1 MAEDKKLTQL
11 VINELTKAQYEAL
24 GDNVNEDEI
33 YVITDDEVEI
43 KSDGTTI
50 VGKGTTENPLA
61 ISTELQ
67 GQITTNASDLSS
79 HASNT
84 SNPHG
89 VTKAQVGLGNVDN
102 TSDANKPISTAT
114 QNALDD
120 LSEQINTNAEG
131 IAEQGEKITSLETN
145 KASVTDL
152 TSHTGNKSNPHG
164 VTAAQVGLGNVDNT
178 SDANK
183 PISTATQAALDLKAN
198 AADLTSH
205 TSNTSNPH
213 SVTKAQVGLG
223 NVDNTADL
231 DKPISTKTQA
241 ALNDKAD
248 KSDTYT
254 KAEVDAKVSSVYRFK
269 GTVAAET
276 NLPTSDNTTGDVY
289 NVEATGANYAW
300 DGTDWDKLS
309 ETVDLTPY
317 LTKEDATKTYETIEN
332 ANLHKNNTSN
342 PHNVTKTQVGLGNV
356 DNTSDANKP
365 ISTATQ
371 TALDKKQDTLT
382 AGTNITITGATISAK
397 DTTYTAGDGIK
408 IENGIISNTRVSVE
422 WSNVTGDITEQED
435 LQNALNLKADKS
447 DTYTKSE
454 VDGAIKTVDDKV
466 QKNTEDIATLN
477 TNKANV
483 SDLTSHTSN
492 TSNPHSVTK
501 AQVGL
506 GNVDNTSDSSKPVST
521 LQQAALD
528 LKADKATTY
537 TKTEV
542 DGKIKAVDDKAEKNS
557 EDIVAQGN
565 LITNLESN
573 KASASDL
580 TAHATNTSN
589 PHNVTAAQVG
599 LGNVDNTSDADK
611 PISTATQSALD
622 EKQDTLTAGTNITIT
637 GTTISAK
644 DTTYTAGDGISI
656 TDGVISNTRA
666 SAEWGS
672 VAGDITEQEDLQ
684 NALALKANQST
695 TYTKTEVDNKVKT
708 VDDKV
713 ANNTQEIATIKNS
726 KADSSDLSSH
736 TSNTSNPHEVT
747 AAQIGLGNVDNT
759 SDADKPIS
767 TATQTALDLKADKST
782 TYTKSQ
788 TDAAIKVVSDKV
800 TTNTASI
807 TSLNQ
812 SVEALQGSKADTTDL
827 SSHTSNVSNPHGVTK
842 AQVGLGNVDN
852 TSDLAKPISTATQ
865 NALDAK
871 QNALTAG
878 TGIKLDTDTVSIT
891 DDVVTNQTQ
900 ATSGSFSVG
909 NTTGKNTG
917 SNSTHINS
925 VRTIN
930 QAGAISIG
938 HFAETT
944 GAYGIG
950 IGFSATAGYNS
961 VGIGYNADAVAK
973 HSVQLGDGINNN
985 ENTLQFRDY
994 PLVDAGGNIYSDRL
1008 IGNAVTKYLEMPSV
1022 SSKYNNIIVQYVG
1035 ATTDEYINGYFY
1047 KGSYI
1052 VANTYTVEENQVGF
1066 SISSI
1071 DANKLMDWFTE
1082 AVQPSTPLDFT
1093 KKFVIGVA
1101 EVGGYLEL
1109 YYNYDETYGDAEYR
1123 ATIYS
1128 MDSSEH
1134 GIEYA
1139 VDESLLYDIS
1149 EHIKLAEITI
1159 SITDASWK
1167 QINVQPLQDLSGYA
1181 EKTTIQQIQQ
1191 TLGTKA
1197 DKSDTYTK
1205 AEVDAKVSSVYR
1217 FMGSVASIDAL
1228 PADATVGDT
1237 YNVETTGANYAWT
1250 GAAWDKLSE
1259 TIDLTPY
1266 LTKENAVKTYETIE
1280 NVNLHKNNTSNP
1292 HKVTAAQV
1300 GLGNVNNTADLD
1312 KPISTAT
1319 QAALDGKQNTLT
1331 QAQLNAVNSGITA
1344 AKVSKYDN
1352 YATEIAGKQ
1361 PTGDYATNTAL
1372 SQGLDGKVDKNQ
1384 GVASAGKV
1392 LAVNEQGVVE
1402 PTEIKAGGVN
1412 ATYNEENHRITFA

>member
-33 YVITDDEVEI
+33 YVITDDEVEV

-50 VGKGTTENPLA
+50 VGNGTTANPLSISPEFIEKVDTEISNREEA
-61 ISTELQ
+61 ISSLEQSITNTINELDKKLTESDTNLQ
-67 GQITTNASDLSS
+67 EQITANTSDLSS

-114 QNALDD
+114 QSALDD
-120 LSEQINTNAEG
+120 LSEQISTNAEG

-145 KASVTDL
+145 KANVTDL

-198 AADLTSH
+198 ASDLASH

-276 NLPTSDNTTGDVY
+276 NLPTSDNITGDVY
-289 NVEATGANYAW
+289 NVEDTGANYAW
-300 DGTDWDKLS
+300 DGTAWDKLS

-317 LTKEDATKTYETIEN
+317 LTKEDAAKTYETIEN

-342 PHNVTKTQVGLGNV
+342 PHNVTKAQVGLGNV

-397 DTTYTAGDGIK
+397 DTTYTAGDGIS
-408 IENGIISNTRVSVE
+408 ITDGVISNTRVSVE

-466 QKNTEDIATLN
+466 QKNTEDIDTLN
-477 TNKANV
+477 TNKANA
-483 SDLTSHTSN
+483 SDLSSHTSN

-573 KASASDL
+573 KASVSDL
-580 TAHATNTSN
+580 TTHTSNTSN

-656 TDGVISNTRA
+656 TDGVISNTRV
-666 SAEWGS
+666 SAEWGN
-672 VAGDITEQEDLQ
+672 VTGDITAQEDLQ
-684 NALALKANQST
+684 NALTLKANQST

-812 SVEALQGSKADTTDL
+812 SVEALQGSKADATDL
-827 SSHTSNVSNPHGVTK
+827 SSHTSNVSNPHNVTAEQVGLGNVDNTSDADKPISTATQTALNAKADKNNTYTKAEVDAKVSSVYRFIGSVASVDKLPATATVGDTYNVEDTGANYAWTGSAWDKLSETIDLTPYLTKSEASTTYETIENVGLHTGNKNNPHGVTK

-865 NALDAK
+865 NAL
-871 QNALTAG
+871 
-878 TGIKLDTDTVSIT
+878 
-891 DDVVTNQTQ
+891 
-900 ATSGSFSVG
+900 
-909 NTTGKNTG
+909 
-917 SNSTHINS
+917 
-925 VRTIN
+925 
-930 QAGAISIG
+930 
-938 HFAETT
+938 
-944 GAYGIG
+944 
-950 IGFSATAGYNS
+950 
-961 VGIGYNADAVAK
+961 
-973 HSVQLGDGINNN
+973 NN
-985 ENTLQFRDY
+985 
-994 PLVDAGGNIYSDRL
+994 
-1008 IGNAVTKYLEMPSV
+1008 
-1022 SSKYNNIIVQYVG
+1022 
-1035 ATTDEYINGYFY
+1035 
-1047 KGSYI
+1047 
-1052 VANTYTVEENQVGF
+1052 
-1066 SISSI
+1066 
-1071 DANKLMDWFTE
+1071 
-1082 AVQPSTPLDFT
+1082 
-1093 KKFVIGVA
+1093 
-1101 EVGGYLEL
+1101 
-1109 YYNYDETYGDAEYR
+1109 
-1123 ATIYS
+1123 
-1128 MDSSEH
+1128 
-1134 GIEYA
+1134 
-1139 VDESLLYDIS
+1139 
-1149 EHIKLAEITI
+1149 
-1159 SITDASWK
+1159 
-1167 QINVQPLQDLSGYA
+1167 
-1181 EKTTIQQIQQ
+1181 
-1191 TLGTKA
+1191 KA
-1197 DKSDTYTK
+1197 DKSTTYTK
-1205 AEVDAKVSSVYR
+1205 TEVDGKIKAVSDKVDKNTEDIATHDESITTLETSKAN
-1217 FMGSVASIDAL
+1217 AS
-1228 PADATVGDT
+1228 
-1237 YNVETTGANYAWT
+1237 
-1250 GAAWDKLSE
+1250 
-1259 TIDLTPY
+1259 DLTSH
-1266 LTKENAVKTYETIE
+1266 TS
-1280 NVNLHKNNTSNP
+1280 NTSNP
-1292 HKVTAAQV
+1292 HSVTKAQV
-1300 GLGNVNNTADLD
+1300 GLGNVDNTSDAN

-1319 QAALDGKQNTLT
+1319 QAALDLKANITDIIKDVQNISSTNIYNSIDDLPELDASKNGTRYLTLT
-1331 QAQLNAVNSGITA
+1331 NGALPLVIYSWTYNTKTWDKIDQCRGSTVYINIETGKAYYYRSSAPYLRQFVSASEWGSITGTL
-1344 AKVSKYDN
+1344 SNQTDL
-1352 YATEIAGKQ
+1352 
-1361 PTGDYATNTAL
+1361 NTAL
-1372 SQGLDGKVDKNQ
+1372 GNKADKSTTYTKTETDNLLAKKLDTTTADSTYATKTELQNLDVLPAQTGNSGKYLTTN
-1384 GVASAGKV
+1384 GTEALWASFPPVATLK
-1392 LAVNEQGVVE
+1392 QW
-1402 PTEIKAGGVN
+1402 
-1412 ATYNEENHRITFA
+1412 